1 MLTITNDLIDRFRRL
16 VYEKSDL
23 YFADKKLVFFERR
36 LRERLTGLGL
46 ADYEDYYALLTRDPM
61 ELGMLVQ
68 DLTTNKTHFFRDMAQ
83 FRALRDKV
91 LPGLVEARNLDVM
104 RTWGNG
110 ATPAAPGRNPA
121 INIRIWS
128 SGCSTGE
135 EAYSIAFMLLD
146 TVRYPKAWDLEVL
159 ATDIN
164 RAVLDTA
171 RRGVYGEDS
180 VREIEPDV
188 RGRYMEHGGGGW
200 KVGDDARSVVGFG
213 EGNVKDLSGPGER
226 RTLVVSG
233 PAGRSVRRDLTEYF
247 DVIFCRNVMIYF
259 DRDAQQRLVDALY
272 GCLRPGGFLF
282 TGDSE
287 PLHLFS
293 HGFTRAQS
301 GEALYYRKPI

>member
-16 VYEKSDL
+16 VYDKSDL

-36 LRERLTGLGL
+36 LRERLMALGL
-46 ADYEDYYALLTRDPM
+46 ADYEDYCALLARDPL

-68 DLTTNKTHFFRDMAQ
+68 DLTTNKTHFFRDRAQ
-83 FRALRDKV
+83 FRALRDTV

-104 RTWGNG
+104 RTWGSG
-110 ATPAAPGRNPA
+110 APSSAPGRNPA
-121 INIRIWS
+121 MSIRIWS

-146 TVRYPKAWDLEVL
+146 TVRYPRAWDLEVL

-171 RRGVYGEDS
+171 RRGVYGDDA
-180 VREIEPDV
+180 VRELEPDV
-188 RGRYMEHGGGGW
+188 RDRYMRHGGDGW
-200 KVGDDARSVVGFG
+200 KVRDDARSAVAFR
-213 EGNVKDLSGPGER
+213 EGNIKELSGPGGR
-226 RTLVVSG
+226 RTLVVSD

-272 GCLRPGGFLF
+272 GCLKPGGFLF

-293 HGFTRAQS
+293 HGFTRAHS